1 LSSLVLSFRPQGEI
15 FLGFDSTVKRETAIS
30 IFWLLLALYLCVA
43 AYKLGLGAAGR
54 PGPGF
59 FPFGAAMAIG
69 VIALL
74 RTARARSEKPPAT
87 LATTGSEWRKM
98 ACVIFGMAAY
108 AVLLQRLGFAL
119 CTFFLIAF
127 YLKIIALQR
136 WQLSLGFAFAVAM
149 LAHLFF
155 DLLLNAQLP
164 RGIIES
170 LL

>member
-1 LSSLVLSFRPQGEI
+1 MKKELTI
-15 FLGFDSTVKRETAIS
+15 ST
-30 IFWLLLALYLCVA
+30 FWLLLALYLCLA

-59 FPFGAAMAIG
+59 FPFGAALAIA
-69 VIALL
+69 VIALFRL
-74 RTARARSEKPPAT
+74 LRARSEKPAAT
-87 LATTGSEWRKM
+87 LATTGSEWRKIV
-98 ACVIFGMAAY
+98 CIIVGMTAY
-108 AVLLQRLGFAL
+108 VFLLEPLGFAV
-119 CTFFLIAF
+119 CTFFLMAF

-136 WQLSLGFAFAVAM
+136 WQLSLGFAFAVAL

-164 RGIIES
+164 RGILES